1 MGLVVDQATL
11 IEAALG
17 DGGDDADAE
26 NLEVTR

>member
-11 IEAALG
+11 IEAAL
-17 DGGDDADAE
+17 DGGGDTDVG